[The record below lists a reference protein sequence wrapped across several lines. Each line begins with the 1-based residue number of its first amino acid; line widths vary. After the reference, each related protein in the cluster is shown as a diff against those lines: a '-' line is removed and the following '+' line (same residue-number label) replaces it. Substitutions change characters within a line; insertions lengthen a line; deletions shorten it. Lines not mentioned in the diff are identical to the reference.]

1 MKDAFSNSAFKAV
14 EEFLNEIYS
23 LYQTSPKRYHE
34 LQKIAEA
41 YGETIPKP
49 MNAYRTRWIDHKL
62 QTMRAALEHY
72 GLLKSYVES
81 LSQTDSQPKRRAQLI
96 GFIKHLK
103 NVSLPLSMS
112 IYLDVLSPKC
122 WLSLSFQEDLHDPV
136 KAVRG
141 VQEFTWTMAKLQ
153 ILIENTLDSQDS
165 IMTSYKKFLSE
176 IVKKES
182 EKEGKVP
189 YFYQDVKFKKFQISN
204 TNVRMSEY

>member
-23 LYQTSPKRYHE
+23 LCETSPKRYHE

-96 GFIKHLK
+96 GFIKHWK
-103 NVSLPLSMS
+103 NALLPLSMS
-112 IYLDVLSPKC
+112 ICLDILSPMC
-122 WLSLSFQEDLHDPV
+122 QLSLWFQKDPHDPV
-136 KAVRG
+136 KAVCR
-141 VQEFTWTMAKLQ
+141 VQEFT
-153 ILIENTLDSQDS
+153 
-165 IMTSYKKFLSE
+165 
-176 IVKKES
+176 
-182 EKEGKVP
+182 
-189 YFYQDVKFKKFQISN
+189 
-204 TNVRMSEY
+204 